1 MRSIFILVLTLFSPL
16 LFGQI
21 EGKGIFC
28 SLEDTSDEMKSVLY
42 DDFNLSGI
50 DIKDIK
56 MSMLFKGGEVYAF
69 LPRIDNDVVSVAEGN
84 GTEEYE
90 VTADKIIIGGDGLL
104 DRKTLVLTQKQMGS
118 LQCEVVDSET
128 EFDKEKER
136 IRFEIQ
142 AEYDRLREGNRI

>member
-28 SLEDTSDEMKSVLY
+28 SFEDASDRMKSVLY

-56 MSMLFKGGEVYAF
+56 MSMLFKGGKSYAF
-69 LPRIDNDVVSVAEGN
+69 LPRIDNDVISFAEGN
-84 GTEEYE
+84 TSEEYE
-90 VTADKIIIGGDGLL
+90 VTADKIIVGGDGLL
-104 DRKTLVLTQKQMGS
+104 DRKTLVFTQKMMGS
-118 LQCEVVDSET
+118 LKCEVVDSET
-128 EFDKEKER
+128 EFDKKKER
-136 IRFEIQ
+136 MRLEIQ
-142 AEYDRLREGNRI
+142 ALYDRLREGNRI

>member
-28 SLEDTSDEMKSVLY
+28 SFEDATDEMKSILY
-42 DDFNLSGI
+42 DEFNLSGI
-50 DIKDIK
+50 DIKNIK
-56 MSMLFKGGEVYAF
+56 MSMLFKGGKAYAF
-69 LPRIDNDVVSVAEGN
+69 LPRIDNDVISFTEGN
-84 GTEEYE
+84 RSEEYE
-90 VTADKIIIGGDGLL
+90 VTADKIILGGDGLI

-128 EFDKEKER
+128 EFDEEKER
-136 IRFEIQ
+136 MRSEIQ
-142 AEYDRLREGNRI
+142 ALYDRLREGNRI